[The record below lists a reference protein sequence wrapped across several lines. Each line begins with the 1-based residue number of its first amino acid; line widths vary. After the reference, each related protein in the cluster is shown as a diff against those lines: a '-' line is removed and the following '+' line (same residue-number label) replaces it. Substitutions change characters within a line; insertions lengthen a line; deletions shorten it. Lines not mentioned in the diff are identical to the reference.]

1 MFQVQIVDGL
11 DGYVAIGNVKP
22 QLELGQKECSNND
35 LLDAI

>member
-1 MFQVQIVDGL
+1 MFQAQFVGGL

-35 LLDAI
+35 LLDAL